1 MERRTFLKK
10 LAGWLAAILVFAGLG
25 GLAYRLFGEDE
36 AVPEETADHDLE
48 VGEDRAEDKEEKKE
62 KEEEKNDTDPEE
74 DAKMI
79 PRRTLGKTGY
89 AVSLFSLGGEATVE
103 QAGRV
108 EEAEAII
115 NRAIDSG
122 VNYIDTAPTY
132 GGGGSENNIG
142 RVMDYRRNEVFLAT
156 KTGDR
161 SYDGTMR
168 LIEQSLDRL
177 RTDHIDLYQL
187 HNVRTE
193 EDLKRIFAGN
203 GAIKALE
210 KLKDEGVISYTG
222 ITGHKDPDVLLQG
235 IREYPF
241 DCLLMS
247 LNAGDIHYM
256 PFQEKLLLEAVEKEM
271 GIIAM
276 KVTARK
282 QIFREDGLPAMKQAL
297 DYVFSF
303 PISTAIIGI
312 SNESEVDEN
321 ARIAKEF
328 EKLPEDEIKRL
339 EELVKP
345 YEQEANFF
353 KYRW

>member
-10 LAGWLAAILVFAGLG
+10 LAGWLAAILIFAGLG
-25 GLAYRLFGEDE
+25 GLAYRIFGEDE
-36 AVPEETADHDLE
+36 TPTEEIVDHELE
-48 VGEDRAEDKEEKKE
+48 VGEEKE
-62 KEEEKNDTDPEE
+62 KERKVTKEQEKETGPKEE
-74 DAKMI
+74 DKMI
-79 PRRTLGKTGY
+79 PRRMLGKTGF

-103 QAGRV
+103 QSGRT

-115 NRAIDSG
+115 NRALDKG
-122 VNYIDTAPTY
+122 VNYVDTAPTY
-132 GGGGSENNIG
+132 GGGGSESNIG
-142 RVMDYRRNEVFLAT
+142 RVMAYRRDEVFLAT

-193 EDLKRIFAGN
+193 GDLEKAFAGD
-203 GAIKALE
+203 GAVKALE
-210 KLKDEGVISYTG
+210 KLKEEGVIRYTG
-222 ITGHKDPDVLLQG
+222 ITGHRDPDVLLQG

-247 LNAGDIHYM
+247 FNAGDIHYQ
-256 PFQEKLLLEAVEKEM
+256 PFQEKLLQEAVEKEM

-276 KVTARK
+276 KVTARGR
-282 QIFREDGLPAMKQAL
+282 IFREGGIPDMKQAL

-303 PISTAIIGI
+303 PVSTAIVGI
-312 SNESEVDEN
+312 SSESEVDDN
-321 ARIAKEF
+321 ARIAAEF
-328 EKLPEDEIKRL
+328 EQLLDHDIKRL

-353 KYRW
+353 KYQW

>member
-1 MERRTFLKK
+1 MERRTFIKK

-25 GLAYRLFGEDE
+25 GLAYRLFSEDE
-36 AVPEETADHDLE
+36 ALPEEAVDHDLE
-48 VGEDRAEDKEEKKE
+48 VGEEREKEKKTV
-62 KEEEKNDTDPEE
+62 KEEEKMTEPKEE
-74 DAKMI
+74 DKMI

-103 QAGRV
+103 QSGRA

-115 NRAIDSG
+115 NRAIDKG

-142 RVMDYRRNEVFLAT
+142 RVMAYRRDEVFLAT

-168 LIEQSLDRL
+168 LIEQSLERL

-193 EDLKRIFAGN
+193 GDLERTFAADGSV
-203 GAIKALE
+203 KALE
-210 KLKDEGVISYTG
+210 KLKDEGVIRFTG
-222 ITGHKDPDVLLQG
+222 ITGHRDPDVLLKG
-235 IREYPF
+235 ITEYPF

-247 LNAGDIHYM
+247 FNAGDVHYA
-256 PFQEKLLLEAVEKEM
+256 PFQEKLLQEAVKKEM

-276 KVTARK
+276 KVATRGR
-282 QIFREDGLPAMKQAL
+282 IFREDGLPGMKQAL

-303 PISTAIIGI
+303 PISTAIVGI
-312 SNESEVDEN
+312 SSESEVDEN
-321 ARIAKEF
+321 AQIAANF
-328 EKLPEDEIKRL
+328 EQLSGDELKRL
-339 EELVKP
+339 ERLVKP

-353 KYRW
+353 KYQW